1 MLRRRIFH
9 HLRLILIITFGLFFG
24 LVVGGIYYLN
34 QSGVNA
40 QWRTQIAG
48 ELENLGIY
56 SDFEELSGDSF
67 YYPTSAAFIYSFNDT
82 VSALAG
88 VEVRKDFGRGL
99 WPLVQVAWEMAQN
112 TEGRFRLGLGS
123 QVKSHVI
130 RRYGSV
136 FDKPALQMRDYVEA
150 FKACIRAF
158 RREET
163 LSHEGPYYSL
173 NLLPAQWAPSR
184 HDFEDVKVDIS
195 AVGPLMCR
203 VAGELCD
210 GVHVH
215 PLHSMTY
222 LENRLL
228 PDVEK
233 GAARA
238 GRSMSD
244 VDLIVPV
251 FAIPGDS
258 PEEQERGTQVARTQI
273 AFYGSTPN
281 YAFQFDDLGFE
292 GMTPKLGKLMKVGD
306 IGGMGAAITD
316 EMLSHFAVKA
326 RWDDM
331 ADALLARYSGVASRV
346 VSYLALDDLRRNPKN
361 LSKWGE
367 IAKAVRAGR

>member
-1 MLRRRIFH
+1 MDFDLMTGGLTWKESAELATGLESAGFSGMLFTEAGNVPWMMIQAAAMVAPKLSFS
-9 HLRLILIITFGLFFG
+9 T
-24 LVVGGIYYLN
+24 GIAVAFPR
-34 QSGVNA
+34 SPM
-40 QWRTQIAG
+40 I
-48 ELENLGIY
+48 
-56 SDFEELSGDSF
+56 
-67 YYPTSAAFIYSFNDT
+67 SA
-82 VSALAG
+82 
-88 VEVRKDFGRGL
+88 
-99 WPLVQVAWEMAQN
+99 QVAWEMAQN

-136 FDKPALQMRDYVEA
+136 FDKPALQMRDYVGA

-158 RREET
+158 RREES
-163 LSHEGPYYSL
+163 LSHEGPYYAL
-173 NLLPAQWAPSR
+173 NLLPAQWAPAR
-184 HDFEDVKVDIS
+184 HDFEDVKIDIS

-228 PDVEK
+228 PDVAK
-233 GAARA
+233 GAAKA
-238 GRSMSD
+238 GRTMDD

-258 PEEQERGTQVARTQI
+258 PEEQERATQVARTQI

-292 GMTPKLGKLMKVGD
+292 GMTPKLGKMMKAGD

-331 ADALLARYSGVASRV
+331 ADALITRYSGVASRV
-346 VSYLALDDLRRNPKN
+346 VSYLAMDDLRRNPKN

-367 IAKAVRAGR
+367 IAKAVRSGG